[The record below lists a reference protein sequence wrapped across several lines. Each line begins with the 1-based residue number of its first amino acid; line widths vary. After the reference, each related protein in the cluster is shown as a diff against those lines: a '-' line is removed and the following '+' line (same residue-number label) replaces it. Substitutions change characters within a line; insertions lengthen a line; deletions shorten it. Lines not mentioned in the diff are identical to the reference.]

1 MCGGISFQCSISG
14 PGSVSGSGS
23 GSFWP
28 GVCDVGSCL
37 HFAKLRLL
45 LRMCEGEA
53 LKNLQYT
60 DPILYILLFFNF
72 LKLHFFYYGKIVT
85 EYCNFFKLF
94 LLLLLLLLLL
104 YGGSLKKK
112 KEILNIGIYAIFSEA
127 YRAFFTDF
135 KIASDRQRV
144 KTSTVLI
151 PERYQTASANTLAR
165 ANPNQTPISSA
176 PFRETQTEPI

>member
-1 MCGGISFQCSISG
+1 
-14 PGSVSGSGS
+14 
-23 GSFWP
+23 
-28 GVCDVGSCL
+28 
-37 HFAKLRLL
+37 
-45 LRMCEGEA
+45 MCEGEA

-135 KIASDRQRV
+135 KIANDLPRSQNRHRFDTRKVSNCVSEHTGQSEPDPEPDLECSVSRNPNR
-144 KTSTVLI
+144 TDLI
-151 PERYQTASANTLAR
+151 PERHQ
-165 ANPNQTPISSA
+165 PEP
-176 PFRETQTEPI
+176 ETEPQTEPIRFRFLEKPRL